1 MNPEF
6 TFTLGNRTMNKT
18 LYCENTGNPTP
29 EFLIELAK
37 MLGGRPW
44 ANHGKFRVYFDE
56 GRKTQVYLN
65 FEDGWSLNIW
75 LEPCGQTAK
84 WYANRKRDLQ
94 QQYTRH
100 IRIAIGSHHFGE
112 PVTAYSPE
120 TNADIE
126 KMVAEFT
133 AKMDQVCA

>member
-1 MNPEF
+1 MES
-6 TFTLGNRTMNKT
+6 TRKHMTHYDL
-18 LYCENTGNPTP
+18 ETGNPTP
-29 EFLIELAK
+29 EFLIQLAK

-44 ANHGKFRVYFDE
+44 ANHGKFRIYFDE

-65 FEDGWSLNIW
+65 FDAGWSLNIW

-100 IRIAIGSHHFGE
+100 IRIAVGSHHYGE
-112 PVTAYSPE
+112 SVTAYSPE
-120 TNADIE
+120 TNADFE
-126 KMVAEFT
+126 KMVSEF
-133 AKMDQVCA
+133 AALLDGVAA